1 MFDLKGKT
9 ALVTGAT
16 GGIGRAIA
24 KTLHAQGANLILTDI
39 SIGPLKALMEE
50 LGAGE
55 PVVVFAGNITEEKE
69 LKSLVKFG
77 EEAFGNIDIL
87 INNAGITK
95 DTLSMRMT
103 DDMWDAVL
111 KVNLTAGFRLTREVL
126 PQMMKKRWGRIISM
140 ASIVGVIGNVGQA
153 NYAASKAGLIAMSK
167 SIAGEVAGRGI
178 TANCIAPGF
187 IATPMTE
194 NLPDNVKQTMLD
206 RIPMKRMGTPQDI
219 ANVVAFLASEE
230 SAYITGQTINV
241 NGGMLML

>member
-1 MFDLKGKT
+1 MFDLNGKT
-9 ALVTGAT
+9 ALITGAT

-39 SIGPLKALMEE
+39 SAEALDAFRAE
-50 LGAGE
+50 LGDRVA
-55 PVVVFAGNITEEKE
+55 VFAGNITNENDI
-69 LKSLVKFG
+69 KSLVKFG
-77 EEAFGNIDIL
+77 TETFGNIDIL

-111 KVNLTAGFRLTREVL
+111 AVNLTAGFRLTREVL
-126 PQMMKKRWGRIISM
+126 PQMMKKRWGRIVSM

-194 NLPDNVKQTMLD
+194 NLPDNVKQAMLD

-219 ANVVAFLASEE
+219 ANVVAFLASDE
-230 SAYITGQTINV
+230 SAYVTGQTINV
-241 NGGMLML
+241 NGGMLMV

>member
-1 MFDLKGKT
+1 MFDLSGKT
-9 ALVTGAT
+9 ALLTGAT

-39 SIGPLKALMEE
+39 NQEALEKFKAE
-50 LGAGE
+50 LGDRVA
-55 PVVVFAGNITEEKE
+55 VFAGNITEEKD
-69 LKSLVKFG
+69 LKQLVKFG
-77 EEAFGNIDIL
+77 QEVFGNIDIL

-126 PQMMKKRWGRIISM
+126 PQMVKKRWGRIISM

-194 NLPDNVKQTMLD
+194 NLPDNVKQAMLD

-230 SAYITGQTINV
+230 SSYITGQTINV

>member
-1 MFDLKGKT
+1 MFDLTGKT
-9 ALVTGAT
+9 ALLTGAT

-39 SIGPLKALMEE
+39 SAEGLEKFKAE
-50 LGAGE
+50 LGDRVA
-55 PVVVFAGNITEEKE
+55 VFAGNITEEND
-69 LKSLVKFG
+69 LKRLVKFG

-111 KVNLTAGFRLTREVL
+111 QVNLTAGFHLTREVL
-126 PQMMKKRWGRIISM
+126 PQMMKKRWGRIVSM

-194 NLPDNVKQTMLD
+194 NLPDNVKQAMLD

-219 ANVVAFLASEE
+219 ANVVVFLASNE

-241 NGGMLML
+241 NGGMLMI

>member
-1 MFDLKGKT
+1 MLNLNEKT
-9 ALVTGAT
+9 ALITGAT

-24 KTLHAQGANLILTDI
+24 KTLYAQGANLILTDMDQ
-39 SIGPLKALMEE
+39 GKLDAFTQE
-50 LGAGE
+50 LGERAHALA
-55 PVVVFAGNITEEKE
+55 VNITDKE
-69 LKSLVKFG
+69 APKSLLKFSEPLG
-77 EEAFGNIDIL
+77 GIDIL

-103 DDMWDAVL
+103 DEMWDQVL
-111 KVNLTAGFRLTREVL
+111 SVNLTAGFHLIRELL

-140 ASIVGVIGNVGQA
+140 ASIVGVIGNFGQA
-153 NYAASKAGLIAMSK
+153 NYAASKGGLIAMTK
-167 SIAGEVAGRGI
+167 SVAQEVASRGI

-194 NLPDNVKQTMLD
+194 NLPEDVKNAMLA
-206 RIPMKRMGTPQDI
+206 RIPSKRMGSPQDI
-219 ANVVAFLASEE
+219 ANVVAFLASDE

>member
-1 MFDLKGKT
+1 MFDLTGKT
-9 ALVTGAT
+9 ALLTGAT

-24 KTLHAQGANLILTDI
+24 KTLHAQGANLVLTDI
-39 SIGPLKALMEE
+39 SIEPLKALMED
-50 LGAGE
+50 LGDGE
-55 PVVVFAGNITEEKE
+55 PVVVFAGNITEENH

-77 EEAFGNIDIL
+77 EQHFGNIDIL

-103 DDMWDAVL
+103 DEMWDAVL

-194 NLPDNVKQTMLD
+194 NLPDNVKQAMLD

-219 ANVVAFLASEE
+219 ANVVAFLASDE

>member
-1 MFDLKGKT
+1 MSDLTGKT
-9 ALVTGAT
+9 ALITGAT

-24 KTLHAQGANLILTDI
+24 KTLHDQGATLILTDMDQDKLDEFAAELGENVHALAVNI
-39 SIGPLKALMEE
+39 AETDATKAL
-50 LGAGE
+50 LKFAE
-55 PVVVFAGNITEEKE
+55 P
-69 LKSLVKFG
+69 FG
-77 EEAFGNIDIL
+77 GVDIL

-167 SIAGEVAGRGI
+167 SIAGEVAARGI

-194 NLPDNVKQTMLD
+194 NLPDNVKQAMLD

-219 ANVVAFLASEE
+219 ANVVAFLASDE

>member
-1 MFDLKGKT
+1 MFDLTGKT
-9 ALVTGAT
+9 ALLTGAT

-39 SIGPLKALMEE
+39 SAEALEAFKAE
-50 LGAGE
+50 LGDRVA
-55 PVVVFAGNITEEKE
+55 VFAGNITDEND
-69 LKSLVKFG
+69 LKNLVKFSQ
-77 EEAFGNIDIL
+77 ETFGNIDIL
-87 INNAGITK
+87 VNNAGITK

-111 KVNLTAGFRLTREVL
+111 RVNLTAGFRLTREVL

-194 NLPDNVKQTMLD
+194 NLPDNVKQAMLD

-219 ANVVAFLASEE
+219 ANVVAFLASDE

>member
-1 MFDLKGKT
+1 MFNLNGKT
-9 ALVTGAT
+9 ALITGAT

-24 KTLHAQGANLILTDI
+24 LVLHAQGANLILTDVNQEA
-39 SIGPLKALMEE
+39 LEAFKAE
-50 LGAGE
+50 LGDKVA
-55 PVVVFAGNITEEKE
+55 VFAGDITNSDDV
-69 LKSLVKFG
+69 KSLLNFSKEHF
-77 EEAFGNIDIL
+77 ENIDIL

-103 DDMWDAVL
+103 DDMWDKVL
-111 KVNLTAGFRLTREVL
+111 AVNLTAGFRLTREIL

-140 ASIVGVIGNVGQA
+140 ASIVGVIGNLGQA
-153 NYAASKAGLIAMSK
+153 NYAASKAGLIAMTK
-167 SIAGEVAGRGI
+167 SVAQEVAGRGI

-187 IATPMTE
+187 IATKMTE
-194 NLPDNVKQTMLD
+194 SLPDNVKQMMLD

>member
-1 MFDLKGKT
+1 MIDLKGKT
-9 ALVTGAT
+9 ALLTGAT

-39 SIGPLKALMEE
+39 SIEPLKALMEE

-55 PVVVFAGNITEEKE
+55 PVVVFAGDITNPGNV
-69 LKSLVKFG
+69 KSLLNFAKEHF
-77 EEAFGNIDIL
+77 ENIDIL

-103 DDMWDAVL
+103 DEMWDKVL
-111 KVNLTAGFRLTREVL
+111 TVNLTAGFRLTREIL
-126 PQMMKKRWGRIISM
+126 PQMMKKRWGRIMSM
-140 ASIVGVIGNVGQA
+140 ASIVGVIGNLGQA
-153 NYAASKAGLIAMSK
+153 NYAASKAGLIAMTK
-167 SIAGEVAGRGI
+167 SVAQEVAGRGI

-194 NLPDNVKQTMLD
+194 NLPDNVKQAMLD

-241 NGGMLML
+241 NGGMLMI

>member
-1 MFDLKGKT
+1 MFDLTGKT
-9 ALVTGAT
+9 ALLTGAT

-24 KTLHAQGANLILTDI
+24 KTLHAQGANLVLTDI
-39 SIGPLKALMEE
+39 SQEALEKFKAE
-50 LGAGE
+50 LGE
-55 PVVVFAGNITEEKE
+55 RVEVFASDITD
-69 LKSLVKFG
+69 LDDIKSLLKFSK
-77 EEAFGNIDIL
+77 EHFDSIDIL

-103 DDMWDAVL
+103 DEMWDKVL
-111 KVNLTAGFRLTREVL
+111 TVNLTAGFRLTREIL

-140 ASIVGVIGNVGQA
+140 ASIVGVIGNLGQA
-153 NYAASKAGLIAMSK
+153 NYAASKAGLIAMTK
-167 SIAGEVAGRGI
+167 SVAQEVAGRGI

-187 IATPMTE
+187 IGTPMTE
-194 NLPDNVKQTMLD
+194 NLPDNVKQAMLD

-219 ANVVAFLASEE
+219 ANVVAFLASNE

>member
-1 MFDLKGKT
+1 MFDLTGKT
-9 ALVTGAT
+9 ALITGAT

-24 KTLHAQGANLILTDI
+24 KTLHAQGANLILTDVNQEA
-39 SIGPLKALMEE
+39 LDAFKAE
-50 LGAGE
+50 LGDRVA
-55 PVVVFAGNITEEKE
+55 VFAGDITNSDNV
-69 LKSLVKFG
+69 KSLLNFSKECF
-77 EEAFGNIDIL
+77 ENIDIL

-103 DDMWDAVL
+103 DDMWDKVL
-111 KVNLTAGFRLTREVL
+111 AVNLTAGFRLTREIL

-140 ASIVGVIGNVGQA
+140 ASIVGIIGNLGQA
-153 NYAASKAGLIAMSK
+153 NYAASKAGLIAMTK
-167 SIAGEVAGRGI
+167 SVAQEVAGRGI

-187 IATPMTE
+187 IATKMTE
-194 NLPDNVKQTMLD
+194 NLPDNVKQMMLD